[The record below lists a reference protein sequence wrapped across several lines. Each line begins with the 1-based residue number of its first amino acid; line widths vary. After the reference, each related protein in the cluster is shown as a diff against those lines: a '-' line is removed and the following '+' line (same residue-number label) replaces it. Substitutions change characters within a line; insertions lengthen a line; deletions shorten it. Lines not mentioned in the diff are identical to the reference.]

1 MEHLSLEALS
11 TLFVLLP
18 GFLCARIVQS
28 LCVRPKQTELDK
40 VVESLVYSFVI
51 YLVFVWISGYNS
63 PIGIVATAE
72 TGAQKHY
79 SVEFRTRGLGELAV
93 IALILAFLISWIE
106 TNDISG
112 KLFRRFKLT
121 QRTARS
127 SIWSDVFHEIGGV
140 VHVELGDGRRV
151 MGWLRY
157 YSDEPSDRSLFLER
171 AAWVGPER
179 KLIAVKG
186 PGLLITQD
194 LGVRW
199 IEFLDTKEGDT
210 AASIQDDG
218 ESQSWQTYVVIALAL
233 IGSCAIGYALGTGR

>member
-18 GFLCARIVQS
+18 GFLCARLVQS

-79 SVEFRTRGLGELAV
+79 SVEFRTRGLSELAG
-93 IALILAFLISWIE
+93 IALILALLISWIE

-112 KLFRRFKLT
+112 KLFRRFRLT

-127 SIWSDVFHEIGGV
+127 SIWSDVFHEIGGI

-171 AAWVGPER
+171 AAW
-179 KLIAVKG
+179 IG
-186 PGLLITQD
+186 PGLQLIPVKGSGVLITQD

-199 IEFLDTKEGDT
+199 IEFLDAKEGNPAPST
-210 AASIQDDG
+210 ADETEAQP
-218 ESQSWQTYVVIALAL
+218 WQTYVVITLAL
-233 IGSCAIGYALGTGR
+233 IGSSAIGYALGRGR